1 MNYKNYDYIT
11 INSKKVKQN
20 SIFVSTDSNP
30 NHIKEAINNGASLI
44 ISKEKLLNHKNQII
58 STRPLNNEYS
68 LDLMGWEN
76 NN

>member
-30 NHIKEAINNGASLI
+30 NHIKEAIKNGASLI
-44 ISKEKLLNHKNQII
+44 ISK
-58 STRPLNNEYS
+58 PV
-68 LDLMGWEN
+68 G
-76 NN
+76 